1 MDHSRWPPHFLRI
14 RETVKDPRRS
24 RRLSAAL
31 SHVYT
36 FLTPS
41 FYYQRRTVRVF
52 FYLNI
57 QLGAGAKSL
66 IKKEETRELF
76 GRFRGERLAS
86 PARLRAREL
95 TAAVS

>member
-1 MDHSRWPPHFLRI
+1 MS
-14 RETVKDPRRS
+14 
-24 RRLSAAL
+24 
-31 SHVYT
+31 
-36 FLTPS
+36 
-41 FYYQRRTVRVF
+41 F